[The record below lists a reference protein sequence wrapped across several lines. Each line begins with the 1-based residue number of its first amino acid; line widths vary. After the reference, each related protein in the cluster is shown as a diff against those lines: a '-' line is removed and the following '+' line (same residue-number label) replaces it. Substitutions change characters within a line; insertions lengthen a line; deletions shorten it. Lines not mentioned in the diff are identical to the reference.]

1 MSFGFRDQKESRR
14 RRWRL
19 FRLLFSVAV
28 LVALGVA
35 AYQTGTVLA
44 ERDVVR
50 LRQVVDRQ
58 SADIAALG
66 DENAELRQQ
75 TDAAG
80 QAEADWRKRY
90 ETEVPTGRSR
100 ELLTLIEQQM
110 NKGADPARIE
120 FLVAAAANER
130 SCDGV
135 PVTKRFLVRTPLY
148 QGANDVSTFA
158 DSTIVVFAEGESATD
173 ADGNPEAWFA
183 AGKPVLLRFIEPGGG
198 GTKASGM
205 LPLYHSVVRGDKE
218 FRFSIVAAELRGFVS
233 VTAERCAFP

>member
-1 MSFGFRDQKESRR
+1 MSLGLRDQKEARR
-14 RRWRL
+14 RRWRV
-19 FRLLFSVAV
+19 FRLLFSAAV

-75 TDAAG
+75 ADAAG
-80 QAEADWRKRY
+80 RAEADWRKRY

-110 NKGADPARIE
+110 NNGADPARIE
-120 FLVAAAANER
+120 FLVAAAASER

-135 PVTKRFLVRTPLY
+135 PVTKRFFVRTPLY
-148 QGANDVSTFA
+148 QGANDAATFA
-158 DSTIVVFAEGESATD
+158 GSTIVAIAQGESATD
-173 ADGNPEAWFA
+173 AGGNPEAWFA
-183 AGKPVLLRFIEPGGG
+183 PEKPVLLRFIEPGGG
-198 GTKASGM
+198 GTEASGM
-205 LPLYHSVVRGDKE
+205 LPLYHSVVRGDE
-218 FRFSIVAAELRGFVS
+218 EYRFSIVAAERRGFVS